1 MEKVFP
7 IDGSI
12 IKLAREGV
20 PSARTRISPTGYG
33 VIEKILTPGRYIVSI
48 EPDVKITVNGSEM
61 MKVGDNV
68 QVSMSQVKPEKKI
81 ANANISEPLIT
92 SEKGFQWSAFIPL
105 AFGGQGSLARIEAFF
120 EKRKKGTREKETPA
134 AFFIFTVS
142 TEKLGEIQWS
152 VYLRGRQLTL
162 QVYTAVLSELKGGYR
177 DMVRE
182 VEESLRQHGFV
193 FAAPTVFL
201 NKPFKIPHGF
211 GLNVRG

>member
-12 IKLAREGV
+12 IKLVREGV
-20 PSARTRISPTGYG
+20 PSARTRISPTRYG
-33 VIEKILTPGRYIVSI
+33 VIEKILIPGCYIVSI
-48 EPDVKITVNGSEM
+48 EPDVKITVNGSET
-61 MKVGDNV
+61 MKVGDRV

-81 ANANISEPLIT
+81 ANANISEPLII

-120 EKRKKGTREKETPA
+120 EKRKGAREKETPV

-152 VYLRGRQLTL
+152 VYLRGRQVTL
-162 QVYTAVLSELKGGYR
+162 QVYMAVLNELKGGYQ

-182 VEESLRQHGFV
+182 VEENLKRHGFV

-201 NKPFKIPHGF
+201 NKPFKIPQGF